1 MPSIN
6 MIAPRRAEKRRRE
19 RDMRRLL
26 LVIVAELI
34 VAVGAGGWICT
45 RLFTTNNRIAELDT
59 QIAKLRPVVRQ
70 ITAYRKAVKQ
80 LEPRM
85 KLLSQSKERT
95 LRWYSALDKLTQ
107 SLPSST
113 YLTKIN
119 TVPDAQNPLIAKI
132 NLNGISISQERVG
145 EAMMRLNEVREFDS
159 VDLHYTQHTTVGS
172 ASAVEFEIGT
182 VMKNGPQGKGADSNA
197 RAES

>member
-19 RDMRRLL
+19 RDMRRLV
-26 LVIVAELI
+26 LVIVGELI
-34 VAVGAGGWICT
+34 VAVGVGGWICT

-70 ITAYRKAVKQ
+70 ISAYRKAVKQ

-85 KLLSQSKERT
+85 KLLSQSKECT

-107 SLPSST
+107 SLPAST

-119 TVPDAQNPLIAKI
+119 TVADAQNPLVAKI
-132 NLNGISISQERVG
+132 NLNGISVSQERVG
-145 EAMMRLNEVREFDS
+145 EAMMRLNEVPEFDS
-159 VDLHYTQHTTVGS
+159 VDLHYTQNTTVDS
-172 ASAVEFEIGT
+172 ASAIEFEIGT
-182 VMKNGPQGKGADSNA
+182 VMKNGPQVKGAGSNA